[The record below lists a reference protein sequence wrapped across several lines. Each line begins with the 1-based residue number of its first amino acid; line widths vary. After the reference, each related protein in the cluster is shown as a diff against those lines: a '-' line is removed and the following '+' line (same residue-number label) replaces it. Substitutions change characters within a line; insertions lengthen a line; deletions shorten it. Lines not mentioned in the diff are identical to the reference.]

1 MPLSATGLWYE
12 FHGPED
18 GQVVILSPGMGGSA
32 TYWAPNLPALSE
44 RYRVLLYDHRGTG
57 RSDRA
62 LPGEV
67 SIDTMARDVG
77 ELIEELGIHNPHFVG
92 HALGGIIGLQVDL
105 AHADLSKL
113 VIVNGWGELDPWF
126 ERCFEIRLELLH
138 KSGPAA
144 YVRAQPAFLYPAD
157 WISENLARLDAEAE
171 HQVAHFPPI
180 ENIEKR
186 IAAAK
191 AFSIWLDITSPILA
205 ITALDDMLVPPRRSR
220 ALADQLPLATLAE
233 MKWGGHACNVTDPD
247 TFNQIVLDF
256 LGS

>member
-1 MPLSATGLWYE
+1 MLSAAGLWYE
-12 FHGPED
+12 WHGPAD
-18 GQVVILSPGMGGSA
+18 GEVLILSPGMGGSA
-32 TYWAPNLPALSE
+32 GYWTPNLAALSE

-62 LPGEV
+62 LPGDV
-67 SIDTMARDVG
+67 SIRTMAEDVIG
-77 ELIEELGIHNPHFVG
+77 LMTELGIHNPHFLG
-92 HALGGIIGLQVDL
+92 HALGGLIGLE
-105 AHADLSKL
+105 LSVLGSVMKL

-157 WISENLARLDAEAE
+157 WISDNLAQLDAEAE
-171 HQVAHFPPI
+171 HQLAHFPPI
-180 ENIEKR
+180 ENVEKR
-186 IAAAK
+186 VAAAK
-191 AFSIWLDITSPILA
+191 AFEIWLDITGDILA
-205 ITALDDMLVPPRRSR
+205 ITALDDMLVPPSRSR
-220 ALADQLPLATLAE
+220 ALAEQLPLATLVE

-247 TFNQIVLDF
+247 TFNHLVLDF

>member
-12 FHGPED
+12 FRGPEN
-18 GQVVILSPGMGGSA
+18 GRIVILSPGMGGSA
-32 TYWAPNLPALSE
+32 SYWEPNLAALTE
-44 RYRVLLYDHRGTG
+44 QYRVLLYDHRGTG

-67 SIDTMARDVG
+67 SIDSMAQDVG
-77 ELIEELGIHNPHFVG
+77 ELIAELGIHRPHFVG
-92 HALGGIIGLQVDL
+92 HALGGLIGLQLDL
-105 AHADLSKL
+105 VHGGLGNL
-113 VIVNGWGELDPWF
+113 VIVNGWAELDPWF

-171 HQVAHFPPI
+171 HQIAHFPPI
-180 ENIEKR
+180 ENVEKR

-191 AFSIWLDITSPILA
+191 AFELWHDITGRILA
-205 ITALDDMLVPPRRSR
+205 ITALDDMLVPPSRSQ
-220 ALADQLPLATLAE
+220 ALAEQLPLATLAE

-247 TFNQIVLDF
+247 TFNHLVLDF

>member
-32 TYWAPNLPALSE
+32 GYWAPNLPALSE

-77 ELIEELGIHNPHFVG
+77 ELIKELGIHNPHFVG
-92 HALGGIIGLQVDL
+92 HALGGLIGLQVGL
-105 AHADLSKL
+105 VHAGLGNL
-113 VIVNGWGELDPWF
+113 VIINGWAELDPWF

-157 WISENLARLDAEAE
+157 WISENLAQLDAEAE
-171 HQVAHFPPI
+171 HQIAHFPPI
-180 ENIEKR
+180 ENVEKR
-186 IAAAK
+186 VAAAK
-191 AFSIWLDITSPILA
+191 AFKLWHDITGRILA
-205 ITALDDMLVPPRRSR
+205 ITALDDMLVPPSRSQE
-220 ALADQLPLATLAE
+220 LAEQLPLATLAE

-247 TFNQIVLDF
+247 TFNKLVLDF

>member
-1 MPLSATGLWYE
+1 MLSAAGLWYE
-12 FHGPED
+12 WHGPAD
-18 GQVVILSPGMGGSA
+18 GEVLILSPGMGGSA
-32 TYWAPNLPALSE
+32 GYWTPNLAALSE

-57 RSDRA
+57 RSDRS

-67 SIDTMARDVG
+67 SIRTMAEDVIG
-77 ELIEELGIHNPHFVG
+77 LMTELGIHNPHFLG
-92 HALGGIIGLQVDL
+92 HALGGLIGLE
-105 AHADLSKL
+105 LSVLGSVMKL

-157 WISENLARLDAEAE
+157 WISDNLAQLDAEAE
-171 HQVAHFPPI
+171 HQLAHFPPI
-180 ENIEKR
+180 ENVEKR
-186 IAAAK
+186 VAAAK
-191 AFSIWLDITSPILA
+191 AFEIWLDITGDILT
-205 ITALDDMLVPPRRSR
+205 ITALDDMLVPPSRSQ
-220 ALADQLPLATLAE
+220 ALAEQLPLATLVE

-247 TFNQIVLDF
+247 TFNHLVLDF